1 MLTEDMQSLI
11 RNHTAGMVATV
22 DGAGRPK
29 VSPKATF
36 VVVDEKTLA
45 YGDIRSPGTA
55 ANLRAR
61 PDVEVCFI
69 DVLTRRAVRVTGKG
83 TLVDH
88 ADAPAAMRDAISAK
102 WSDYEDRMRGLVR
115 IDVEAAE
122 IILSPAYDRG
132 DKAEDLKAQNLA
144 RLNDL

>member
-1 MLTEDMQSLI
+1 MLTEEMQELI

-36 VVVDEKTLA
+36 VIIDEKTLV

-83 TLVDH
+83 ALVSH
-88 ADAPAAMRDAISAK
+88 ADATEAMQAAISAK

-132 DKAEDLKAQNLA
+132 DTAEELKAQNLA
-144 RLNDL
+144 RLNGL